1 MMTERE
7 RYVKTLLFEK
17 VDKVFFS
24 PGAPRESTLKRWHS
38 EGLPEGVY
46 WFEYLCEQ
54 IGIVMEKRRGE
65 EIYPSIYFGMI
76 PPFEEKI
83 LEHKDGHY
91 LVQDIKGAIVEIS
104 DSFDL
109 SYLRKAK
116 DFVTRKWHKFPVEN
130 ISDWEEMKK
139 RYNPQ
144 SPERIPANI
153 KEIGEK
159 IKDRDYIIKIGI
171 PGPFWQ
177 LRDWCGF
184 ENLCILMATEP
195 DFIME
200 MTNFWNAFVLTV
212 LDRIEGHIV
221 FDSIV
226 INEDMAYKEKSMIS
240 PAMARKFLVPVWSA
254 WSSKLKKMGCKVI
267 ILDSDGYIGE
277 LIPLWIEA
285 GINCCIPIEVAAGND
300 IVEFR
305 KIYGRNM
312 AYVGGIDKRAI
323 AKGGDIIKKEVYRV
337 VPPLLKEGGYIP
349 GCDHGVPPDISWQN
363 FLDYSKLLA
372 QLQGWI

>member
-1 MMTERE
+1 MTERE

-24 PGAPRESTLKRWHS
+24 PGGPRESTLKRWHS
-38 EGLPEGVY
+38 EGLPEGVN
-46 WFEYLCEQ
+46 WFEYLCEKIG
-54 IGIVMEKRRGE
+54 IGIVKRRGE
-65 EIYPSIYFGMI
+65 EIYPSISFDMI

-104 DSFDL
+104 DNFDFT
-109 SYLRKAK
+109 YLRSAK

-130 ISDWEEMKK
+130 LSDWEEMKK
-139 RYNPQ
+139 RYNPE
-144 SPERIPANI
+144 SPERIPSDI

-159 IKDRDYIIKIGI
+159 IKDRDYIISIGI

-195 DFIME
+195 DFVME
-200 MTNFWNAFVLTV
+200 MANFWNAFVLTV

-221 FDSIV
+221 FDSVV

-254 WSSKLKKMGCKVI
+254 WSSKLKEMGCKVI

-285 GINCCIPIEVAAGND
+285 GINCCSPIEVAAGND

-323 AKGGDIIKKEVYRV
+323 AKGGDIMKREVYRV
-337 VPPLLKEGGYIP
+337 VLPLLKEGGYIP